1 MLIGNDNKL
10 LFSAIK
16 LTLIFFV
23 ILLKHRSVNIT
34 DKVDLNMPSH
44 RARRILSAIVDK
56 YIQEGIPIGSK
67 SLSLADNI
75 GLSPASIRNVMS
87 DLEELGFIA
96 SPYTSSG
103 RVPTSKGYR
112 FFIDSLLKLQPVEA
126 IELETIKKRVNPHES
141 NSRELAISVSNT
153 LSAITKLA
161 GIVTIPKQQVT
172 RLKEIDFIQL
182 SEKRILA
189 IIVMNETEVENR
201 ILQMSRDYSK
211 DELKH
216 ASNYLNTH
224 YKGRSLSYIK
234 KHLINELVQTKE
246 SVNSLMSDLIDIADQ
261 VLDFDESDEYIV
273 AGQRRLMDF
282 HELSDIKKLRQL
294 FDAFKEKQ
302 QLLELLD
309 KSMST
314 NGIQIFIGEESG
326 YQMFDNCTLITSPYT
341 TEEGAIG
348 VLGVIGP
355 TRIAYQ
361 KVIPIVDITA
371 KLLGKSLK

>member
-1 MLIGNDNKL
+1 MKKI
-10 LFSAIK
+10 
-16 LTLIFFV
+16 
-23 ILLKHRSVNIT
+23 
-34 DKVDLNMPSH
+34 DKNDLNMPSQ

-67 SLSLADNI
+67 SLSLADEI
-75 GLSPASIRNVMS
+75 GLSPASIRHVMS

-126 IELETIKKRVNPHES
+126 NELEKIKKRVSTHES

-201 ILQMSRDYSK
+201 ILQMKRDYSK

-216 ASNYLNTH
+216 ASNYINGH
-224 YKGRSLSYIK
+224 YKGRSLNYIK
-234 KHLINELVQTKE
+234 KHLINELIQTKE
-246 SVNSLMSDLIDIADQ
+246 SVNSLMSDLIDIADK
-261 VLDFDESDEYIV
+261 VLDFNQSDEYIV

-314 NGIQIFIGEESG
+314 DGIQIFIGEESG

>member
-1 MLIGNDNKL
+1 M
-10 LFSAIK
+10 
-16 LTLIFFV
+16 
-23 ILLKHRSVNIT
+23 NII
-34 DKVDLNMPSH
+34 DKADLNMPSH
-44 RARRILSAIVDK
+44 RARRILSAIIDK
-56 YIQEGIPIGSK
+56 YIEEGIPIGSK

-126 IELETIKKRVNPHES
+126 TELERIKKRVNLHES

-201 ILQMSRDYSK
+201 ILQMKRDYSK
-211 DELKH
+211 DELKQ
-216 ASNYLNTH
+216 ASNYINTH

-234 KHLINELVQTKE
+234 KHLINELMQTKD

-261 VLDFDESDEYIV
+261 VLDFAEPDEYIV

-282 HELSDIKKLRQL
+282 HELADIKKLRQL

-314 NGIQIFIGEESG
+314 SGIQIFIGEESG
-326 YQMFDNCTLITSPYT
+326 YQMFDNCTLITTPYT
-341 TEEGAIG
+341 TEDGAIG

>member
-1 MLIGNDNKL
+1 M
-10 LFSAIK
+10 
-16 LTLIFFV
+16 
-23 ILLKHRSVNIT
+23 KHRSVNII
-34 DKVDLNMPSH
+34 DKADLNMPSH
-44 RARRILSAIVDK
+44 RARRILSAIIDK
-56 YIQEGIPIGSK
+56 YIEEGIPIGSK

-126 IELETIKKRVNPHES
+126 TELERIKKRVNLHES

-172 RLKEIDFIQL
+172 RLKEIDFIKL

-201 ILQMSRDYSK
+201 ILQMKRDYSK
-211 DELKH
+211 DELKQ

-224 YKGRSLSYIK
+224 YEGRSLSYIK
-234 KHLINELVQTKE
+234 KHLINELMQTKE
-246 SVNSLMSDLIDIADQ
+246 SVNSLMSDLINMADQ
-261 VLDFDESDEYIV
+261 VLDFTESDEYIV

-314 NGIQIFIGEESG
+314 DGIQIFIGEESG

-341 TEEGAIG
+341 TEDGAIG

-361 KVIPIVDITA
+361 KVIPIVEIIA

>member
-1 MLIGNDNKL
+1 MKY
-10 LFSAIK
+10 S
-16 LTLIFFV
+16 
-23 ILLKHRSVNIT
+23 SVNII
-34 DKVDLNMPSH
+34 DKADVNMPSH

-112 FFIDSLLKLQPVEA
+112 FFIDSLLILQPVEA
-126 IELETIKKRVNPHES
+126 TELERIKKRVNLHES

-172 RLKEIDFIQL
+172 RLKEIDFIKL

-201 ILQMSRDYSK
+201 ILQMKRDYSK
-211 DELKH
+211 DELKQ

-224 YKGRSLSYIK
+224 YEGRSLSYIK
-234 KHLINELVQTKE
+234 KHLINELMQTNE
-246 SVNSLMSDLIDIADQ
+246 SVNSSMSDLIDIADQ
-261 VLDFDESDEYIV
+261 VLDFTESDEYIV

-341 TEEGAIG
+341 TEDGAIG

-361 KVIPIVDITA
+361 KVIPIVEIIA

>member
-1 MLIGNDNKL
+1 M
-10 LFSAIK
+10 
-16 LTLIFFV
+16 
-23 ILLKHRSVNIT
+23 NII
-34 DKVDLNMPSH
+34 DKADVNMPSH

-112 FFIDSLLKLQPVEA
+112 FFIDSLLILQPVEA
-126 IELETIKKRVNPHES
+126 TELERIKKRVNLHES

-201 ILQMSRDYSK
+201 ILQMKRDYSK
-211 DELKH
+211 DELKQ
-216 ASNYLNTH
+216 ASNYINTH
-224 YKGRSLSYIK
+224 YEGRSLSYIK
-234 KHLINELVQTKE
+234 KHLINELMQTNE
-246 SVNSLMSDLIDIADQ
+246 SVNSSMSDLIDIADQ
-261 VLDFDESDEYIV
+261 VLDFTESDEYIV

-314 NGIQIFIGEESG
+314 DGIQIFIGEESG

-341 TEEGAIG
+341 TEDGAIG

-361 KVIPIVDITA
+361 KVIPIVEIIA

>member
-1 MLIGNDNKL
+1 M
-10 LFSAIK
+10 
-16 LTLIFFV
+16 
-23 ILLKHRSVNIT
+23 NII
-34 DKVDLNMPSH
+34 DKADLNMPSH
-44 RARRILSAIVDK
+44 RARRILSAIIDK
-56 YIQEGIPIGSK
+56 YIEEGIPIGSK

-126 IELETIKKRVNPHES
+126 TELERIKKRVNLHDS

-201 ILQMSRDYSK
+201 ILQMKRDYSK
-211 DELKH
+211 DELKQ
-216 ASNYLNTH
+216 ASNYINTH

-234 KHLINELVQTKE
+234 KHLINELMQTKE
-246 SVNSLMSDLIDIADQ
+246 AVNSLMSDLIDIADQ
-261 VLDFDESDEYIV
+261 VLDFAEPDEYIV

-282 HELSDIKKLRQL
+282 HELADIKKLRQL

-314 NGIQIFIGEESG
+314 DGIQIFIGEESG

-341 TEEGAIG
+341 TEDGAIG

-361 KVIPIVDITA
+361 KVIPIVEIIA

>member
-1 MLIGNDNKL
+1 M
-10 LFSAIK
+10 
-16 LTLIFFV
+16 
-23 ILLKHRSVNIT
+23 KHRPVNII
-34 DKVDLNMPSH
+34 DKADLNMPSH

-126 IELETIKKRVNPHES
+126 TELERIKKRVNLHDS

-201 ILQMSRDYSK
+201 ILQMKRDYSK
-211 DELKH
+211 DELKQ

-234 KHLINELVQTKE
+234 KHLINELIQTKD

-314 NGIQIFIGEESG
+314 SGIQIFIGEESG

-341 TEEGAIG
+341 TEDGAIG

>member
-1 MLIGNDNKL
+1 
-10 LFSAIK
+10 
-16 LTLIFFV
+16 
-23 ILLKHRSVNIT
+23 VNII
-34 DKVDLNMPSH
+34 DKADLNMPSH

-126 IELETIKKRVNPHES
+126 TELERIKKRVNFHES

-201 ILQMSRDYSK
+201 ILQMKRDYSK
-211 DELKH
+211 GELKQ
-216 ASNYLNTH
+216 ASNYLNMH

-234 KHLINELVQTKE
+234 KHLINELMQTKD

-314 NGIQIFIGEESG
+314 SGIQIFIGEESG

-341 TEEGAIG
+341 TEDGAIG

>member
-1 MLIGNDNKL
+1 M
-10 LFSAIK
+10 
-16 LTLIFFV
+16 
-23 ILLKHRSVNIT
+23 KHSSVNII
-34 DKVDLNMPSH
+34 DKADVNMPSH

-112 FFIDSLLKLQPVEA
+112 FFIDSLLILQPVEA
-126 IELETIKKRVNPHES
+126 TELERIKRRVNLHES

-172 RLKEIDFIQL
+172 RLKEIDFIKL

-201 ILQMSRDYSK
+201 ILQMKRDYSK
-211 DELKH
+211 DELKQ

-224 YKGRSLSYIK
+224 YEGRSLSYIK
-234 KHLINELVQTKE
+234 KHLINELMQTKE
-246 SVNSLMSDLIDIADQ
+246 SVNSSMSDLIDIADQ
-261 VLDFDESDEYIV
+261 VLDFTESDEYIV

-314 NGIQIFIGEESG
+314 DGIQIFIGEESG

-341 TEEGAIG
+341 TEDGAIG

-361 KVIPIVDITA
+361 KVIPIVEIIA

>member
-1 MLIGNDNKL
+1 M
-10 LFSAIK
+10 
-16 LTLIFFV
+16 
-23 ILLKHRSVNIT
+23 NII
-34 DKVDLNMPSH
+34 DKADLNMPSH

-126 IELETIKKRVNPHES
+126 TELERIKKRVNFHES

-201 ILQMSRDYSK
+201 ILQMKRDYSK
-211 DELKH
+211 DELKQ

-234 KHLINELVQTKE
+234 KHLINELMQTKE
-246 SVNSLMSDLIDIADQ
+246 AVNSLMSDLIDIADQ

-314 NGIQIFIGEESG
+314 SGIQIFIGEESG

-341 TEEGAIG
+341 TEDGAIG

>member
-1 MLIGNDNKL
+1 M
-10 LFSAIK
+10 
-16 LTLIFFV
+16 
-23 ILLKHRSVNIT
+23 NII
-34 DKVDLNMPSH
+34 DKADLNMPSH

-126 IELETIKKRVNPHES
+126 TELERIKKRVNLHDS

-201 ILQMSRDYSK
+201 ILQMKRDYSK
-211 DELKH
+211 DELKQ
-216 ASNYLNTH
+216 ASNYINTH

-234 KHLINELVQTKE
+234 KHLINELMQTKE

-261 VLDFDESDEYIV
+261 VLDFAEPDEYIV

-282 HELSDIKKLRQL
+282 HELADIKKLRQL

-326 YQMFDNCTLITSPYT
+326 YQMFDNCTLITTPYT
-341 TEEGAIG
+341 TEDGAIG

-361 KVIPIVDITA
+361 KVIPIVAITA

>member
-1 MLIGNDNKL
+1 MKKI
-10 LFSAIK
+10 
-16 LTLIFFV
+16 
-23 ILLKHRSVNIT
+23 
-34 DKVDLNMPSH
+34 DKNDLNMPSQ

-67 SLSLADNI
+67 SLSLADEI
-75 GLSPASIRNVMS
+75 GLSPASIRHVMS

-126 IELETIKKRVNPHES
+126 NELETIKKRVNTQEI
-141 NSRELAISVSNT
+141 NSRELAVSVSNT

-201 ILQMSRDYSK
+201 ILQMKRDYSK

-216 ASNYLNTH
+216 ASNYLNSN

-234 KHLINELVQTKE
+234 KHLINQLIQTKE
-246 SVNSLMSDLIDIADQ
+246 SVNSLMSDLIDIADK
-261 VLDFDESDEYIV
+261 VLDFGESDEYIV

-314 NGIQIFIGEESG
+314 DGIQIFIGEESG

>member
-1 MLIGNDNKL
+1 M
-10 LFSAIK
+10 
-16 LTLIFFV
+16 
-23 ILLKHRSVNIT
+23 NII
-34 DKVDLNMPSH
+34 DKADLNMPSH

-126 IELETIKKRVNPHES
+126 TELERIKKRVNLHES

-201 ILQMSRDYSK
+201 ILQMKRDYSK
-211 DELKH
+211 DELKQ

-234 KHLINELVQTKE
+234 KHLINELMQTKD

-314 NGIQIFIGEESG
+314 SGIQIFIGEESG

-341 TEEGAIG
+341 TEDGAIG

>member
-1 MLIGNDNKL
+1 M
-10 LFSAIK
+10 
-16 LTLIFFV
+16 
-23 ILLKHRSVNIT
+23 KHRSVNII
-34 DKVDLNMPSH
+34 DKADLNMPSH
-44 RARRILSAIVDK
+44 RARRILSAIIDK
-56 YIQEGIPIGSK
+56 YIEEGIPIGSK

-126 IELETIKKRVNPHES
+126 TELERIKKRVNLHDS

-201 ILQMSRDYSK
+201 ILQMKRDYSK
-211 DELKH
+211 DELKQ

-224 YKGRSLSYIK
+224 YEGRSLSYIK
-234 KHLINELVQTKE
+234 KHLINELMQTKE
-246 SVNSLMSDLIDIADQ
+246 AVNSLMSDLIDIADQ
-261 VLDFDESDEYIV
+261 VLDFAEPDEYIV

-282 HELSDIKKLRQL
+282 HELADIKKLRQL

-326 YQMFDNCTLITSPYT
+326 YQMFDNCTLITTPYT
-341 TEEGAIG
+341 TEDGAIG

-361 KVIPIVDITA
+361 KVIPIVAITA

>member
-1 MLIGNDNKL
+1 MKKI
-10 LFSAIK
+10 
-16 LTLIFFV
+16 
-23 ILLKHRSVNIT
+23 
-34 DKVDLNMPSH
+34 DKNDLNMPSQ

-67 SLSLADNI
+67 SLSLADEI
-75 GLSPASIRNVMS
+75 GLSPASIRHVMS

-126 IELETIKKRVNPHES
+126 NELETIKKRVNTQEI
-141 NSRELAISVSNT
+141 NSRELAVSVSNT

-189 IIVMNETEVENR
+189 IIVMNETEGENR
-201 ILQMSRDYSK
+201 ILQMKRDYSK

-216 ASNYLNTH
+216 ASNYLNSN

-234 KHLINELVQTKE
+234 KHLINQLIQTKE
-246 SVNSLMSDLIDIADQ
+246 SVNSLMSDLIDIADK
-261 VLDFDESDEYIV
+261 VLDFGESDEYIV

-314 NGIQIFIGEESG
+314 DGIQIFIGEESG

>member
-1 MLIGNDNKL
+1 M
-10 LFSAIK
+10 
-16 LTLIFFV
+16 
-23 ILLKHRSVNIT
+23 KHRSVNII
-34 DKVDLNMPSH
+34 DKADLNMPSH
-44 RARRILSAIVDK
+44 RARRILSAIIDK

-126 IELETIKKRVNPHES
+126 TELERIKKRVNFHES

-201 ILQMSRDYSK
+201 ILQMKRDYSK
-211 DELKH
+211 DELKQ

-234 KHLINELVQTKE
+234 KHLINELMQTKD

-314 NGIQIFIGEESG
+314 SGIQIFIGEESG

-341 TEEGAIG
+341 TEDGAIG

>member
-1 MLIGNDNKL
+1 M
-10 LFSAIK
+10 
-16 LTLIFFV
+16 
-23 ILLKHRSVNIT
+23 NII
-34 DKVDLNMPSH
+34 DKADLNMPSH

-126 IELETIKKRVNPHES
+126 TELERIKKRVNLHDS

-201 ILQMSRDYSK
+201 ILQMKRDYSK
-211 DELKH
+211 DELKQ
-216 ASNYLNTH
+216 ASNYINTH

-234 KHLINELVQTKE
+234 KHLINELMQTKD

-314 NGIQIFIGEESG
+314 SGIQIFIGEESG
-326 YQMFDNCTLITSPYT
+326 YQMFDNCTLITTPYT
-341 TEEGAIG
+341 TEDGAIG

>member
-1 MLIGNDNKL
+1 MNTI
-10 LFSAIK
+10 
-16 LTLIFFV
+16 
-23 ILLKHRSVNIT
+23 
-34 DKVDLNMPSH
+34 DKSDLNMPSQ

-67 SLSLADNI
+67 SLSLADEI
-75 GLSPASIRNVMS
+75 GLSPASIRHVMS
-87 DLEELGFIA
+87 DLEDLGFIA

-112 FFIDSLLKLQPVEA
+112 FFIDSLLKLQPVE
-126 IELETIKKRVNPHES
+126 ENEVERIKKRVNSNES
-141 NSRELAISVSNT
+141 NSRELAVSVSNT

-161 GIVTIPKQQVT
+161 GIVTIPKQQII

-201 ILQMSRDYSK
+201 ILQMKREYSK
-211 DELKH
+211 DELKQ
-216 ASNYLNTH
+216 ASNYLNAN

-234 KHLINELVQTKE
+234 KHLINELIQTKE
-246 SVNSLMSDLIDIADQ
+246 SVNSLMSDLIDIADK
-261 VLDFDESDEYIV
+261 VLDFNESDEYVV

-282 HELSDIKKLRQL
+282 HELSDVKKLRQL
-294 FDAFKEKQ
+294 FDAFREKQ
-302 QLLELLD
+302 QLLQLLD

-314 NGIQIFIGEESG
+314 DGIQIFIGEESG

>member
-1 MLIGNDNKL
+1 
-10 LFSAIK
+10 
-16 LTLIFFV
+16 
-23 ILLKHRSVNIT
+23 
-34 DKVDLNMPSH
+34 MPSH
-44 RARRILSAIVDK
+44 RAKRILSAIVDK

-67 SLSLADNI
+67 SLSLADEI

-112 FFIDSLLKLQPVEA
+112 FFIDSLLQLQPVEA
-126 IELETIKKRVNPHES
+126 NELERIKKRVNTHES

-201 ILQMSRDYSK
+201 ILQMKRDYSK
-211 DELKH
+211 DELKQ

-224 YKGRSLSYIK
+224 YTGRSLSYIK
-234 KHLINELVQTKE
+234 KHLINEMIQTKE
-246 SVNSLMSDLIDIADQ
+246 SVNSLMSDLIDIADK

-294 FDAFKEKQ
+294 FDAFREKQ

-314 NGIQIFIGEESG
+314 DGIQIFIGEESG
-326 YQMFDNCTLITSPYT
+326 YQMFNNCTLITSPYT

>member
-1 MLIGNDNKL
+1 M
-10 LFSAIK
+10 
-16 LTLIFFV
+16 
-23 ILLKHRSVNIT
+23 KHRSVNII
-34 DKVDLNMPSH
+34 DKADLNMPSH
-44 RARRILSAIVDK
+44 RARRILSAIIDK
-56 YIQEGIPIGSK
+56 YIEEGIPIGSK

-126 IELETIKKRVNPHES
+126 TELERIKKRVNLHES

-201 ILQMSRDYSK
+201 ILQMKRDYSK
-211 DELKH
+211 DELKQ
-216 ASNYLNTH
+216 ASNYINTH

-234 KHLINELVQTKE
+234 KHLINELMQTKE
-246 SVNSLMSDLIDIADQ
+246 AVNSLMSDLIDIADQ

-314 NGIQIFIGEESG
+314 SGIQIFIGEESG

-341 TEEGAIG
+341 TEDGAIG

>member
-1 MLIGNDNKL
+1 M
-10 LFSAIK
+10 
-16 LTLIFFV
+16 
-23 ILLKHRSVNIT
+23 KHRSVNII
-34 DKVDLNMPSH
+34 DKADLNMPSH
-44 RARRILSAIVDK
+44 RARRILSAIIDK
-56 YIQEGIPIGSK
+56 YIEEGIPIGSK

-126 IELETIKKRVNPHES
+126 TELERIKKRVNLHDS

-201 ILQMSRDYSK
+201 ILQMKRDYSK
-211 DELKH
+211 DELKQ

-234 KHLINELVQTKE
+234 KHLINELMQTKE
-246 SVNSLMSDLIDIADQ
+246 AVNSLMSDLIDIADQ
-261 VLDFDESDEYIV
+261 VLDFAEPDEYIV

-282 HELSDIKKLRQL
+282 HELADIKKLRQL

-314 NGIQIFIGEESG
+314 DGIQIFIGEESG
-326 YQMFDNCTLITSPYT
+326 YQMFDNCTLITTPYT
-341 TEEGAIG
+341 TEDGAIG

-361 KVIPIVDITA
+361 KVIPIVAITA

>member
-1 MLIGNDNKL
+1 MNTI
-10 LFSAIK
+10 
-16 LTLIFFV
+16 
-23 ILLKHRSVNIT
+23 
-34 DKVDLNMPSH
+34 DKNDLNMPSQ

-67 SLSLADNI
+67 SLSLADEI
-75 GLSPASIRNVMS
+75 GLSPASIRHVMS

-126 IELETIKKRVNPHES
+126 KELERIKKRVNTHES
-141 NSRELAISVSNT
+141 NSRELAISVSNA
-153 LSAITKLA
+153 LSAITKLV
-161 GIVTIPKQQVT
+161 GIVTIPKQKVI

-201 ILQMSRDYSK
+201 ILQMKRNYSK
-211 DELKH
+211 DELKQ

-246 SVNSLMSDLIDIADQ
+246 SVNSLMSDLIDIADK
-261 VLDFDESDEYIV
+261 VLDFDESNEYIV

-282 HELSDIKKLRQL
+282 HELSDINKLRQL
-294 FDAFKEKQ
+294 FDAFREKQ
-302 QLLELLD
+302 QLLELLE

-314 NGIQIFIGEESG
+314 DGIQIFIGEESG
-326 YQMFDNCTLITSPYT
+326 YQIFDNCTLITSPYT

-361 KVIPIVDITA
+361 KVIPIVEITA

>member
-1 MLIGNDNKL
+1 M
-10 LFSAIK
+10 
-16 LTLIFFV
+16 
-23 ILLKHRSVNIT
+23 NII
-34 DKVDLNMPSH
+34 DKADVNMPSH

-112 FFIDSLLKLQPVEA
+112 FFIDSLLILQPVEA
-126 IELETIKKRVNPHES
+126 TELERIKRRVNLHES

-172 RLKEIDFIQL
+172 RLKEIDFIKL

-201 ILQMSRDYSK
+201 ILQMKRDYSK
-211 DELKH
+211 DELKQ

-224 YKGRSLSYIK
+224 YEGRSLNYIK
-234 KHLINELVQTKE
+234 KHLSNELMQTKE
-246 SVNSLMSDLIDIADQ
+246 SVNSSMSDLIDIADQ
-261 VLDFDESDEYIV
+261 VLDFTESDEYIV

-314 NGIQIFIGEESG
+314 DGIQIFIGEESG
-326 YQMFDNCTLITSPYT
+326 YQMFDNCTVITSPYT
-341 TEEGAIG
+341 TEDGAIG

-361 KVIPIVDITA
+361 KVIPIVEIIA

>member
-1 MLIGNDNKL
+1 M
-10 LFSAIK
+10 
-16 LTLIFFV
+16 
-23 ILLKHRSVNIT
+23 KHRSVNII
-34 DKVDLNMPSH
+34 DKADLNMPSH
-44 RARRILSAIVDK
+44 RARRILSAIIDK
-56 YIQEGIPIGSK
+56 YIEEGIPIGSK

-126 IELETIKKRVNPHES
+126 TELERIKKRVNLHDS

-201 ILQMSRDYSK
+201 ILQMKRDYSK
-211 DELKH
+211 DELKQ

-234 KHLINELVQTKE
+234 KHLINELMQTKD

-314 NGIQIFIGEESG
+314 SGIQIFIGEESG

-341 TEEGAIG
+341 TEDGAIG

>member
-1 MLIGNDNKL
+1 M
-10 LFSAIK
+10 
-16 LTLIFFV
+16 
-23 ILLKHRSVNIT
+23 NII
-34 DKVDLNMPSH
+34 DKADLNMPSH
-44 RARRILSAIVDK
+44 RARRILSAIIDK
-56 YIQEGIPIGSK
+56 YIEEGIPIGSK

-126 IELETIKKRVNPHES
+126 TELERIKKRVNLHES

-201 ILQMSRDYSK
+201 ILQMKRDYSK
-211 DELKH
+211 DELKQ
-216 ASNYLNTH
+216 ASNYINTH
-224 YKGRSLSYIK
+224 YRGRSLSYIK
-234 KHLINELVQTKE
+234 KHLINELMQTKE

-261 VLDFDESDEYIV
+261 VLDFAEPDEYIV

-282 HELSDIKKLRQL
+282 HELADIKKLRQL

-314 NGIQIFIGEESG
+314 DGIQIFIGEESG

-341 TEEGAIG
+341 TEDGAIG

-361 KVIPIVDITA
+361 KVIPIVEIIA

>member
-1 MLIGNDNKL
+1 
-10 LFSAIK
+10 
-16 LTLIFFV
+16 
-23 ILLKHRSVNIT
+23 LKHRSVNII
-34 DKVDLNMPSH
+34 DKADLNMPSH
-44 RARRILSAIVDK
+44 RARRILSAIIDK
-56 YIQEGIPIGSK
+56 YIEEGIPIGSK

-126 IELETIKKRVNPHES
+126 TELERIKKRVNLHDS

-201 ILQMSRDYSK
+201 ILQMKRDYSK
-211 DELKH
+211 DELKQ

-234 KHLINELVQTKE
+234 KHLINELMQTKD

-314 NGIQIFIGEESG
+314 DGIQIFIGEESG
-326 YQMFDNCTLITSPYT
+326 YKMFDNCTLITTPYT
-341 TEEGAIG
+341 TEDGAIG

-361 KVIPIVDITA
+361 KVIPIVAITA

>member
-1 MLIGNDNKL
+1 MNK
-10 LFSAIK
+10 I
-16 LTLIFFV
+16 
-23 ILLKHRSVNIT
+23 
-34 DKVDLNMPSH
+34 DKNDLNMPSQ
-44 RARRILSAIVDK
+44 RARRILSAKVDK

-67 SLSLADNI
+67 SLSLADEI
-75 GLSPASIRNVMS
+75 GLSPASIRHVMS

-126 IELETIKKRVNPHES
+126 NELETIKKRVNTQEI
-141 NSRELAISVSNT
+141 NSRELAVSVSNT

-201 ILQMSRDYSK
+201 ILQMKRDYSK

-216 ASNYLNTH
+216 ASNYLNSN

-234 KHLINELVQTKE
+234 KHLINQLIQTKE
-246 SVNSLMSDLIDIADQ
+246 SVNSLMSDLIDIADK
-261 VLDFDESDEYIV
+261 VLDFGESDEYIV

-302 QLLELLD
+302 QLL
-309 KSMST
+309 
-314 NGIQIFIGEESG
+314 
-326 YQMFDNCTLITSPYT
+326 
-341 TEEGAIG
+341 
-348 VLGVIGP
+348 
-355 TRIAYQ
+355 
-361 KVIPIVDITA
+361 
-371 KLLGKSLK
+371 

>member
-1 MLIGNDNKL
+1 M
-10 LFSAIK
+10 
-16 LTLIFFV
+16 
-23 ILLKHRSVNIT
+23 KHSSVNII
-34 DKVDLNMPSH
+34 DKADLNMPSH

-126 IELETIKKRVNPHES
+126 TELERIKKRVNFHES

-201 ILQMSRDYSK
+201 ILQMKRDYSK
-211 DELKH
+211 DELKQ
-216 ASNYLNTH
+216 ASNYINTH

-234 KHLINELVQTKE
+234 KHLINELMQTKE

-282 HELSDIKKLRQL
+282 HELADIKKLRQL

-309 KSMST
+309 KSMSS
-314 NGIQIFIGEESG
+314 NGIQILIGEEPG
-326 YQMFDNCTLITSPYT
+326 YQIFDNCTLITSPYT
-341 TEEGAIG
+341 TEDGAIG

>member
-1 MLIGNDNKL
+1 M
-10 LFSAIK
+10 
-16 LTLIFFV
+16 
-23 ILLKHRSVNIT
+23 KHRSVNII
-34 DKVDLNMPSH
+34 DKADLNMPSH

-126 IELETIKKRVNPHES
+126 TELERIKKRVNFHES

-201 ILQMSRDYSK
+201 ILQMKRDYSK
-211 DELKH
+211 DELKQ
-216 ASNYLNTH
+216 ASNYINTH

-234 KHLINELVQTKE
+234 KHLINELMQTKD

-326 YQMFDNCTLITSPYT
+326 YQMFDNCTLITTPYT
-341 TEEGAIG
+341 TEDGAIG

-361 KVIPIVDITA
+361 KVIPIVAITA

>member
-1 MLIGNDNKL
+1 M
-10 LFSAIK
+10 
-16 LTLIFFV
+16 
-23 ILLKHRSVNIT
+23 KHRSVNII
-34 DKVDLNMPSH
+34 DKADLNMPSH
-44 RARRILSAIVDK
+44 RARRILSAIIDK
-56 YIQEGIPIGSK
+56 YIEEGIPIGSK

-126 IELETIKKRVNPHES
+126 TELERIKKRVNLHDS

-201 ILQMSRDYSK
+201 ILQMKRDYSK
-211 DELKH
+211 DELKQ
-216 ASNYLNTH
+216 ASNYINTH

-234 KHLINELVQTKE
+234 KHLINELMQTKE
-246 SVNSLMSDLIDIADQ
+246 AVNSLMSDLIDIADQ
-261 VLDFDESDEYIV
+261 VLDFAEPDEYIV

-282 HELSDIKKLRQL
+282 HELADIKKLRQL

-326 YQMFDNCTLITSPYT
+326 YQMFDNCTLITTPYT
-341 TEEGAIG
+341 TEDGAIG

-361 KVIPIVDITA
+361 KVIPIVAITA

>member
-1 MLIGNDNKL
+1 MNK
-10 LFSAIK
+10 I
-16 LTLIFFV
+16 
-23 ILLKHRSVNIT
+23 
-34 DKVDLNMPSH
+34 DKNDLNMPSQ

-67 SLSLADNI
+67 SLSLADEI
-75 GLSPASIRNVMS
+75 GLSPASIRHVMS

-96 SPYTSSG
+96 SPYRSSG

-126 IELETIKKRVNPHES
+126 NQLERIKKRVNTQES
-141 NSRELAISVSNT
+141 NNRELAISVSNT

-161 GIVTIPKQQVT
+161 GIVTIPKQQVV

-201 ILQMSRDYSK
+201 ILQKKREYSK
-211 DELKH
+211 DELKQ
-216 ASNYLNTH
+216 ASNYLNAN

-234 KHLINELVQTKE
+234 KHLINELIQTKE
-246 SVNSLMSDLIDIADQ
+246 SVNSLMSDLIDIADK

-294 FDAFKEKQ
+294 FDAFREKQ
-302 QLLELLD
+302 QLLQLLD

-314 NGIQIFIGEESG
+314 DGIQIFIGEESG

>member
-1 MLIGNDNKL
+1 MKY
-10 LFSAIK
+10 S
-16 LTLIFFV
+16 
-23 ILLKHRSVNIT
+23 SVNII
-34 DKVDLNMPSH
+34 DKADVNMPSH

-126 IELETIKKRVNPHES
+126 TELERIKKRVNLHES

-172 RLKEIDFIQL
+172 RLKEIDFIKL

-201 ILQMSRDYSK
+201 ILQMKRDYSK
-211 DELKH
+211 DELKQ
-216 ASNYLNTH
+216 ASNYINTH

-234 KHLINELVQTKE
+234 KHLINELMQTKE

-261 VLDFDESDEYIV
+261 VLDFAESDEYIV

-314 NGIQIFIGEESG
+314 DGIQIFIGEESG

-341 TEEGAIG
+341 TEDGAIG

-361 KVIPIVDITA
+361 KVIPIVEIIA

>member
-1 MLIGNDNKL
+1 M
-10 LFSAIK
+10 
-16 LTLIFFV
+16 
-23 ILLKHRSVNIT
+23 KHRSVNII
-34 DKVDLNMPSH
+34 DKADLNMPSH

-126 IELETIKKRVNPHES
+126 TELERIKKRVNFHES

-201 ILQMSRDYSK
+201 ILQMKRDYSK
-211 DELKH
+211 DELKQ

-234 KHLINELVQTKE
+234 KHLINELMQTKD

-314 NGIQIFIGEESG
+314 SGIQIFIGEESG

-341 TEEGAIG
+341 TEDGAIG

-361 KVIPIVDITA
+361 KVIPIVAITA

>member
-1 MLIGNDNKL
+1 MNTI
-10 LFSAIK
+10 
-16 LTLIFFV
+16 
-23 ILLKHRSVNIT
+23 
-34 DKVDLNMPSH
+34 DKSDFNMPSQ

-67 SLSLADNI
+67 SLSLADEI
-75 GLSPASIRNVMS
+75 GLSPASIRHVMS

-96 SPYTSSG
+96 SPYRSSG

-112 FFIDSLLKLQPVEA
+112 FFIDSLLKLQPLEENEVER
-126 IELETIKKRVNPHES
+126 IKKRVNPNES

-161 GIVTIPKQQVT
+161 GIVTIPKQQVV

-201 ILQMSRDYSK
+201 ILQMKREYSK
-211 DELKH
+211 DELKQ
-216 ASNYLNTH
+216 ASNYLNAN

-234 KHLINELVQTKE
+234 KHLINELIQTKE
-246 SVNSLMSDLIDIADQ
+246 SVNSLMSDLIDIADK

-294 FDAFKEKQ
+294 FDAFREKQ
-302 QLLELLD
+302 QLLQLLD

-314 NGIQIFIGEESG
+314 DGIQIFIGEESG

>member
-1 MLIGNDNKL
+1 M
-10 LFSAIK
+10 
-16 LTLIFFV
+16 
-23 ILLKHRSVNIT
+23 NIT
-34 DKVDLNMPSH
+34 DKADLNMPSH

-56 YIQEGIPIGSK
+56 YIKEGIPIGSK

-126 IELETIKKRVNPHES
+126 IELERIKKRVNLHES

-201 ILQMSRDYSK
+201 ILQMKRDYSY
-211 DELKH
+211 DELKQ

-341 TEEGAIG
+341 TEDGAIG

>member
-1 MLIGNDNKL
+1 MDTI
-10 LFSAIK
+10 
-16 LTLIFFV
+16 
-23 ILLKHRSVNIT
+23 
-34 DKVDLNMPSH
+34 DKNDLNMPSH

-67 SLSLADNI
+67 SLSLADEI

-87 DLEELGFIA
+87 DLEALGFIA

-112 FFIDSLLKLQPVEA
+112 FFIDSLLKLQPVEEN
-126 IELETIKKRVNPHES
+126 ELARIKKRVNTHES

-189 IIVMNETEVENR
+189 IIVLNETEVENR
-201 ILQMSRDYSK
+201 ILQMKRDYSK
-211 DELKH
+211 DELKQ

-234 KHLINELVQTKE
+234 KHLINEMIQTKE
-246 SVNSLMSDLIDIADQ
+246 SVNSLMSDLIDIADK
-261 VLDFDESDEYIV
+261 VLDFDESEEYIV

-294 FDAFKEKQ
+294 FDAFREKQ

-314 NGIQIFIGEESG
+314 DGIQIFIGEESG

>member
-1 MLIGNDNKL
+1 MNTI
-10 LFSAIK
+10 
-16 LTLIFFV
+16 
-23 ILLKHRSVNIT
+23 
-34 DKVDLNMPSH
+34 DKSDLNMPSQ

-67 SLSLADNI
+67 SLSLADEI
-75 GLSPASIRNVMS
+75 GLSPASIRHVMS

-126 IELETIKKRVNPHES
+126 NQLERIKKRVNTQES
-141 NSRELAISVSNT
+141 NNRELAISISNT

-201 ILQMSRDYSK
+201 ILQMKRNYSK
-211 DELKH
+211 DELKQ
-216 ASNYLNTH
+216 ATNYLNSN

-234 KHLINELVQTKE
+234 KHLINELIQTKE
-246 SVNSLMSDLIDIADQ
+246 SVNTLMSDLIDIADK
-261 VLDFDESDEYIV
+261 VLDFNESDEYIV

-314 NGIQIFIGEESG
+314 DGIQIFIGEESG

>member
-1 MLIGNDNKL
+1 MNTI
-10 LFSAIK
+10 
-16 LTLIFFV
+16 
-23 ILLKHRSVNIT
+23 
-34 DKVDLNMPSH
+34 DKNDLNMPSH

-67 SLSLADNI
+67 SLSLADEI

-112 FFIDSLLKLQPVEA
+112 FFIDSLLKLQPVEDN
-126 IELETIKKRVNPHES
+126 ELARIKKRVNTHES

-201 ILQMSRDYSK
+201 ILQMKRDYSK
-211 DELKH
+211 DELKQ

-234 KHLINELVQTKE
+234 KHLINEMIQTKE
-246 SVNSLMSDLIDIADQ
+246 SVNSLMSDLIDIADK
-261 VLDFDESDEYIV
+261 VLDFDESEEYIV

-294 FDAFKEKQ
+294 FDAFREKQ

-314 NGIQIFIGEESG
+314 DGIQIFIGEESG

>member
-1 MLIGNDNKL
+1 
-10 LFSAIK
+10 
-16 LTLIFFV
+16 
-23 ILLKHRSVNIT
+23 VNII
-34 DKVDLNMPSH
+34 DKADLNMPSH
-44 RARRILSAIVDK
+44 RARRILSAIIDK
-56 YIQEGIPIGSK
+56 YIEEGIPIGSK

-112 FFIDSLLKLQPVEA
+112 FFIDSLLILQPVEA
-126 IELETIKKRVNPHES
+126 TELERIKRRVNLHES

-172 RLKEIDFIQL
+172 RLKEIDFIKL

-201 ILQMSRDYSK
+201 ILQMKRDYSK
-211 DELKH
+211 DELKQ

-224 YKGRSLSYIK
+224 YEGRSLNYIK
-234 KHLINELVQTKE
+234 KHLTNELMQTKE

-282 HELSDIKKLRQL
+282 HELADIKKLRQL

-314 NGIQIFIGEESG
+314 DGIQIFIGEESG

-341 TEEGAIG
+341 TEDGAIG

-361 KVIPIVDITA
+361 KVIPIVEIIA

>member
-1 MLIGNDNKL
+1 M
-10 LFSAIK
+10 
-16 LTLIFFV
+16 
-23 ILLKHRSVNIT
+23 NII
-34 DKVDLNMPSH
+34 DKADLNMPSH
-44 RARRILSAIVDK
+44 RARRILSAIIDK
-56 YIQEGIPIGSK
+56 YIEEGIPIGSK

-126 IELETIKKRVNPHES
+126 TELERIKKIVNFHES

-201 ILQMSRDYSK
+201 ILQMNRDYSK
-211 DELKH
+211 DELKQ
-216 ASNYLNTH
+216 ASNYINTH
-224 YKGRSLSYIK
+224 YKGRNISYIK
-234 KHLINELVQTKE
+234 KHLINELMQTKE
-246 SVNSLMSDLIDIADQ
+246 AVNSLMSDLIDIADQ

-314 NGIQIFIGEESG
+314 SGIQIFIGEESG

-341 TEEGAIG
+341 TEDGAIG